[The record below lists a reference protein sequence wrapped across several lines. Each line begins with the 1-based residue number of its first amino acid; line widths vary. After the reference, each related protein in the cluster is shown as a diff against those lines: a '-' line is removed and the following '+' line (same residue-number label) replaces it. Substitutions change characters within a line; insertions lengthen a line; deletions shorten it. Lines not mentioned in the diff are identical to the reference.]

1 MSAAGWEA
9 GPASG
14 SGPGSDGGSGS
25 GATPGP
31 AAGHAVDR
39 ADHATHAENGGPVGG
54 DPRAAG
60 DAAAPRT
67 GSHRSPDPR
76 GARKDATG
84 PRTGSHLAPDDGVG
98 AGADGTHPEQ
108 PDGPPPEA
116 SGRKDHEPHGSTEA
130 DSGGPAA
137 KDQEAEAC
145 DDAVA
150 SEAGATRLPVSG
162 DEPLLAARVHRP
174 ADLVRFIVGLLGIAV
189 VLGIAWFAHA
199 TTSGL
204 ETDISKG
211 AHHTPDALASVAGL
225 AASVAVLIVPVAFA
239 VERLAKRD
247 ALRIGDGVL
256 AAVLAHGTA
265 LATDLWVSDSAPHA
279 IRMALSHNA
288 PSGIGMTDPVHGYL
302 APVIAYVTA
311 VGMARRPRWRVALWF
326 VLLLDAFAVLVGGY
340 TTPFSIAVTVLIG
353 WTVAYG
359 TVYAVG
365 SPNVRPTGQNLLAGL
380 RRVGFAPLTA
390 RRVLD
395 TGPENA
401 DTDRGR
407 GYLVTLEDGPPLDVT
422 VVDREQQA
430 HGFFYRTWRRLSL
443 VGGLTQRRS
452 LLSLRQALEQE
463 ALLSYAAI
471 AAGANAPKLIAT
483 SELGPDAVMLVYE
496 HIGGR
501 RFDKLADEELTD
513 PLLREAW
520 TQVRALQSRR
530 IAHRRLVD
538 ESLLVDRNSRVF
550 LTDLRGG
557 EIAAGDILLRLD
569 ISQLL
574 TTMALRVGPER
585 AVASAL
591 AVLGPDAV
599 AASLPLLQ
607 PIALSRTTRSRLK
620 TLGRQRAQRE
630 RDAVLA
636 ASALGR
642 EGREHK
648 RSHETRDE
656 QDPSLVKGV
665 SKAKRKAEDR
675 AEKRAIEDALEE
687 VREEDLLSRIR
698 QQVLLIR
705 PQAPVEP
712 ARLERIRPRTLITVI
727 AGAFAAYFLLSQL
740 SSVPIGHAVAHA
752 DWQWA
757 ALAVLGSAASYVA
770 AACALSGF
778 VPERLSLL
786 RTVQAQVAGSFVKLV
801 APAAVGGVAL
811 NTRYLQKAGV
821 RPGLAVASVGASQLV
836 GLGAHVLLLLTFGY
850 ITGTE
855 KTPSLSPSRT
865 VMAGLLTVGVLVLVV
880 TAVPALRKFVST
892 RVRALFAGVVPRMLD
907 VLQRPAKLLTGIGGT
922 LMLTV
927 CFVICL
933 DGCVRA
939 FGGHL
944 SYAAIAVVFLAGNA
958 LGSAAPTPG
967 GVGAVELALTGG
979 LIAAGL
985 PKEVATPAVL
995 FFRLLTFW
1003 LPVLPG
1009 WFFFT
1014 YMSRKGEL

>member
-1 MSAAGWEA
+1 MIRDQEDQEQATGDTAGAQEAEEAAAAPDGV
-9 GPASG
+9 PAPAARNRVPSGKGKRNGTGKTGGTG
-14 SGPGSDGGSGS
+14 SGKPAGAGRGARTGASRFDPAPGPSDSTPSQSTPAES
-25 GATPGP
+25 GATR
-31 AAGHAVDR
+31 HA
-39 ADHATHAENGGPVGG
+39 
-54 DPRAAG
+54 
-60 DAAAPRT
+60 
-67 GSHRSPDPR
+67 
-76 GARKDATG
+76 
-84 PRTGSHLAPDDGVG
+84 
-98 AGADGTHPEQ
+98 
-108 PDGPPPEA
+108 
-116 SGRKDHEPHGSTEA
+116 
-130 DSGGPAA
+130 
-137 KDQEAEAC
+137 
-145 DDAVA
+145 
-150 SEAGATRLPVSG
+150 VSG

-174 ADLVRFIVGLLGIAV
+174 ADLVRFLFGVLGIAV
-189 VLGIAWFAHA
+189 VLAVAGFAHA
-199 TTSGL
+199 TTTGL

-211 AHHTPDALASVAGL
+211 ANHAPDFLASFAGL
-225 AASVAVLIVPVAFA
+225 TASIAVLIVPVAFA
-239 VERLAKRD
+239 VERLVKRD
-247 ALRIGDGVL
+247 GLRIADGVL

-265 LATDLWVSDSAPHA
+265 LATDLWVTNSAPA
-279 IRMALSHNA
+279 PIREALSHTA
-288 PSGIGMTDPVHGYL
+288 PAGTGMTDPVHGYL

-340 TTPFSIAVTVLIG
+340 TTPFSIALTVLIG

-390 RRVLD
+390 RRVGQD
-395 TGPENA
+395 EPETA
-401 DTDRGR
+401 DSDRGR
-407 GYLVTLEDGPPLDVT
+407 AYLVTLEDGPPLDVT

-430 HGFFYRTWRRLSL
+430 QGFFYRAWRRLSL
-443 VGGLTQRRS
+443 VGGITQRRS

-463 ALLSYAAI
+463 ALLAYAAI

-501 RFDKLADEELTD
+501 RLDALSDEEITD
-513 PLLREAW
+513 GLLQETW
-520 TQVRALQSRR
+520 TQVRALHSRR
-530 IAHRRLVD
+530 IAHRRLVG
-538 ESLLVDRNSRVF
+538 ESLLVDRGGRVF

-557 EIAAGDILLRLD
+557 EIAAGDLVLRMD
-569 ISQLL
+569 IAQLL
-574 TTMALRVGPER
+574 TTLALRVGPER

-591 AVLGPDAV
+591 AVLGPDTV
-599 AASLPLLQ
+599 ADSLPLLQ
-607 PIALSRTTRSRLK
+607 PIALSRATRAQLK
-620 TLGRQRAQRE
+620 VLGRARAQRE
-630 RDAVLA
+630 REAVLA
-636 ASALGR
+636 ASAKEKEAR
-642 EGREHK
+642 EEQRSLEAEHARHHGEVSAK
-648 RSHETRDE
+648 V
-656 QDPSLVKGV
+656 P
-665 SKAKRKAEDR
+665 SKAERRAEDK

-687 VREEDLLSRIR
+687 AREEDLLSRIR

-712 ARLERIRPRTLITVI
+712 VRLERIKPRTLVTVI

-740 SSVPIGHAVAHA
+740 SSVPIGQAVLHA
-752 DWQWA
+752 DWRWA
-757 ALAVLGSAASYVA
+757 VIAVLGSAASYVA

-778 VPERLSLL
+778 VPERLSLM
-786 RTVQAQVAGSFVKLV
+786 RTVMAQVAGSFVKLV

-836 GLGAHVLLLLTFGY
+836 GLGAHVLLLMTFGF

-865 VMAGLLTVGVLVLVV
+865 VMAGLLTAGVLVLVV
-880 TAVPALRKFVST
+880 TAVPALRRFVST

-1009 WFFFT
+1009 WLAFT
-1014 YMSRKGEL
+1014 NLTRKGRL

>member
-1 MSAAGWEA
+1 MIRDQE
-9 GPASG
+9 
-14 SGPGSDGGSGS
+14 
-25 GATPGP
+25 
-31 AAGHAVDR
+31 
-39 ADHATHAENGGPVGG
+39 E
-54 DPRAAG
+54 
-60 DAAAPRT
+60 
-67 GSHRSPDPR
+67 
-76 GARKDATG
+76 
-84 PRTGSHLAPDDGVG
+84 
-98 AGADGTHPEQ
+98 
-108 PDGPPPEA
+108 
-116 SGRKDHEPHGSTEA
+116 TEA
-130 DSGGPAA
+130 DQPGADKAGGASRARKALPAPGGGAADGAAARASRDKA
-137 KDQEAEAC
+137 KATSERDGDAMSDGNGRDTGRGKDEGTDEGTDGDG
-145 DDAVA
+145 DDARDGEHSHTVVPEPGPTPVA
-150 SEAGATRLPVSG
+150 V

-174 ADLVRFIVGLLGIAV
+174 ADLMRFLFGLLGIAV
-189 VLGIAWFAHA
+189 VLAIAGFAHA
-199 TTSGL
+199 TTTGL
-204 ETDISKG
+204 ETDITKG
-211 AHHTPDALASVAGL
+211 TDHAPDALASFAGL
-225 AASVAVLIVPVAFA
+225 TASVAVLIVPVAFA
-239 VERLAKRD
+239 IERLAKRD
-247 ALRIGDGVL
+247 GLRIADGVL

-265 LATDLWVSDSAPHA
+265 LATDLWVTNSAPGP
-279 IRMALSHNA
+279 IREALTHNA
-288 PSGIGMTDPVHGYL
+288 PSGSGMTDPVHGYL

-353 WTVAYG
+353 WTIAYG

-365 SPNVRPTGQNLLAGL
+365 SPNVRPTGRQLLAGL
-380 RRVGFAPLTA
+380 RRVGFSPQTA
-390 RRVLD
+390 RRVQVD
-395 TGPENA
+395 GPETA
-401 DTDRGR
+401 DSDRGR

-422 VVDREQQA
+422 VVDRELQA
-430 HGFFYRTWRRLSL
+430 HGFFYRAWRRLSL
-443 VGGLTQRRS
+443 VGGITQRRS

-463 ALLSYAAI
+463 ALLAYAAI

-501 RFDKLADEELTD
+501 RLDALTDEEITD
-513 PLLREAW
+513 TLLREAW

-530 IAHRRLVD
+530 IAHRRLVG
-538 ESLLVDRNSRVF
+538 ESLLVDRSGRVF

-557 EIAAGDILLRLD
+557 EIAAGDIVLRMD
-569 ISQLL
+569 VAQLL

-585 AVASAL
+585 AVASAV

-599 AASLPLLQ
+599 ASSLPLLQ
-607 PIALSRTTRSRLK
+607 PIALSRATRAQLK
-620 TLGRQRAQRE
+620 QLARERAQRE
-630 RDAVLA
+630 REAVLA
-636 ASALGR
+636 ASAAEKEAR
-642 EGREHK
+642 EQQRAEDAAAARRTARAGLDGASGAERAGTEGK
-648 RSHETRDE
+648 EGKSEE
-656 QDPSLVKGV
+656 KPA
-665 SKAKRKAEDR
+665 SKAERK

-687 VREEDLLSRIR
+687 AREEDLLSRIR

-712 ARLERIRPRTLITVI
+712 VRLERIKPRTLITVI

-740 SSVPIGHAVAHA
+740 SSVPIGHAIANA
-752 DWQWA
+752 DWRWA
-757 ALAVLGSAASYVA
+757 AIAVAGSAASYVA
-770 AACALSGF
+770 AACALAGF
-778 VPERLSLL
+778 VPERLSLV
-786 RTVQAQVAGSFVKLV
+786 RTVQAQIAGSFVKLV

-836 GLGAHVLLLLTFGY
+836 GLGMHVLLLMTFGF

-865 VMAGLLTVGVLVLVV
+865 VMAGLLTAGVLVLVV

-907 VLQRPAKLLTGIGGT
+907 VLQRPGKLATGIGGT
-922 LMLTV
+922 LLVTV
-927 CFVICL
+927 TFVICL

-939 FGGHL
+939 FGGNL
-944 SYAAIAVVFLAGNA
+944 SYAAVAVVFLAGNA

-1009 WFFFT
+1009 WLSFT
-1014 YMSRKGEL
+1014 QLSRRGEL